1 MPSLTILPQNLR
13 ALVEIERERRR
24 RTMQHA
30 PPSWHGD
37 VEIRS
42 PDQHPQQKA
51 FIESSAK
58 RKVVR
63 AGRRGGKTVGVAI
76 LALRAFMAGRRVL
89 YATPTQDQIDRF
101 WEECKRA
108 LRHPIESGALYKNET
123 RHIIEVAGTEQRIR
137 AKTAWDADTLR
148 GDYADILI
156 LDEYHLM
163 QEEVWDTVGAPMLL
177 DHDGDAI
184 FIYTPPSL
192 RTIQRSRA
200 KDPYHAAKLYQK
212 ALADTSGRWGSF
224 HFSSHDNP
232 HISADALAELTHD
245 MSALAIL
252 QEIMAEDIEDVPGAL
267 WTRAAVDSSRV
278 RVAPDLARIVV
289 GVDPGAGG
297 GDDTGIVAAGKDTRN
312 HGYIVADD
320 TCSGDP
326 AIWPGQVIKTY
337 VRTRA
342 DRIVVERNNG
352 GAMVEHVIRQTTAD
366 VDGVMVN
373 GATLPISTVWA
384 SRGKHTRAEPVS
396 VLWMPPEGRPQRGH
410 MVGTF
415 PQLENQCCTWLP
427 GMDSPNN
434 LDAMVWSLTEL
445 FPSDGG
451 GQAIMDHYL
460 NKAKEAKDAA

>member
-1 MPSLTILPQNLR
+1 MELTVRLPKP
-13 ALVEIERERRR
+13 
-24 RTMQHA
+24 HA
-30 PPSWHGD
+30 
-37 VEIRS
+37 R
-42 PDQHPQQKA
+42 QLA
-51 FIESSAK
+51 FIDSTAK

-76 LALRAFMAGRRVL
+76 YAVEQFLRGRRVL
-89 YATPTQDQIDRF
+89 YGAPTQEQLTRF
-101 WEECKRA
+101 WTEVKRA
-108 LRHPIESGALYKNET
+108 LVEPVDRGVFYKNET
-123 RHIIEVAGTEQRIR
+123 EHVIERVGTEQRIR

-148 GDYADILI
+148 GDYADDLI
-156 LDEYHLM
+156 LDEFHLM
-163 QEEVWDTVGAPMLL
+163 HEDTWGVVGAPMLL
-177 DHDGDAI
+177 DNDGNAV
-184 FIYTPPSL
+184 FVYTPPSL
-192 RTIQRSRA
+192 RTIQHSRA
-200 KDPYHAAKLYQK
+200 SDPYHAAKMFVRAKQ
-212 ALADTSGRWGSF
+212 DTTGRWAAF

-232 HISADALAELTHD
+232 HISAAALAEITSD
-245 MSALAIL
+245 MTALAYE
-252 QEIMAEDIEDVPGAL
+252 QEILAEDKEDVPGAL
-267 WTRAAVDSSRV
+267 WTRKAIEDSRLKT
-278 RVAPDLARIVV
+278 APDLARIVV

-326 AIWPGQVIKTY
+326 AVWPGQVIKTY

-373 GATLPISTVWA
+373 GAGLPISTVWA

-434 LDAMVWSLTEL
+434 LDAAVWALTEL

-451 GQAIMDHYL
+451 GQAITDYYL
-460 NKAKEAKDAA
+460 NKAKEMADARS